1 MHINI
6 GSQLK
11 PPLYDPEAV
20 QPMRDELLYV
30 GFQELRTPQQAEEIL
45 SLKDDKTTFLVINS
59 VCGCAAG
66 SARPAATRA
75 LQNAIIPDRFVTAFA
90 GMDRDAV
97 DLIRQRYMPTIPPS
111 SPSMALF
118 KNGEI
123 LFVLPRHHI
132 EGRTPEEIADLLT
145 HVFNEHCNNQGPSI
159 SPEKYAELEHAK
171 MCGSKIP
178 LNNQ

>member
-6 GSQLK
+6 DTQLK

-20 QPMRDELLYV
+20 QPMRDELLFV
-30 GFQELRTPQQAEEIL
+30 GFKELRTPRQADDLL
-45 SLKDDKTTFLVINS
+45 SLKDDKTTFLIINS

-66 SARPAATRA
+66 SARPAATKA
-75 LQNAIIPDRFVTAFA
+75 LQNSIIPDRFVTAFA

-97 DLIRQRYMPTIPPS
+97 DLIRQKYMPNIPPS

-132 EGRTPEEIADLLT
+132 EGRTSEEVALLLT
-145 HVFNEHCNNQGPSI
+145 HVFNDHCSNKGPSI
-159 SPEKYAELEHAK
+159 SPERYAELEHAK

-178 LNNQ
+178 LNSQ